1 MCHKFF
7 FSMKHF
13 TQKIMDGCLCF
24 LVEELRF
31 LNSRMRLIFFFSG
44 FRALKCLPNGNLLV
58 LVSWDWNRAP
68 RDVRCSSHFLVIF
81 WAEVFITI

>member
-31 LNSRMRLIFFFSG
+31 LNSRMRLIFFSQVLG
-44 FRALKCLPNGNLLV
+44 LLN
-58 LVSWDWNRAP
+58 VSQM
-68 RDVRCSSHFLVIF
+68 VIF
-81 WAEVFITI
+81 WCWSHGTGIGRQGMSDVQVIFW